1 MVFWE
6 LSSNNC
12 ILFHSCRIWRRTHYI
27 ECATIIQRLEYRRKL
42 NRMVIALTVF
52 FFLSHL
58 PYYVTNF
65 VAMATERYTLTPK
78 TAFIL
83 ELAEQSNILCPPF
96 AYLFL
101 NQRYRVA
108 LKQLIT
114 GTAARTRRV
123 ENHAVERNRNDR
135 NTERVPNRLQEWQRR
150 RERFANKVEPLA
162 GPSGTN
168 PAAGNTYDSQR
179 NQPAQNNF
187 RNSEPSD
194 SRQIHNETWWSV

>member
-1 MVFWE
+1 
-6 LSSNNC
+6 
-12 ILFHSCRIWRRTHYI
+12 
-27 ECATIIQRLEYRRKL
+27 
-42 NRMVIALTVF
+42 MVIALTVY

-58 PYYVTNF
+58 PYHVTNF
-65 VAMATERYTLTPK
+65 IAMATERYTLTPK

-83 ELAEQSNILCPPF
+83 ELVEQSNILCPPF

-101 NQRYRVA
+101 NKRYRIA

-123 ENHAVERNRNDR
+123 ENHAARRNRNDR
-135 NTERVPNRLQEWQRR
+135 NFYLATERVPNRLQEWQRR
-150 RERFANKVEPLA
+150 RVRFANKVEPLA

-168 PAAGNTYDSQR
+168 PAVRNTLNAGHSVSNNLTPSTRDASTLPVADFTSNEKANLTRTTSGDSQR

-187 RNSEPSD
+187 CNTEPSG